1 MKQNN
6 NIFEELGRM
15 KNLILTKRGVVIS
28 EQFDT
33 SQKQTPFGSYTNP
46 VTVKDDLWAS
56 TYKCVPAQTG
66 AKPLKMNDGSTS
78 YQIGQ
83 VIYYNNGR
91 KKLADRTMANYN
103 CSTEFKTTNTQQ
115 QQQQR
120 QQYLKNVTNYSNEI
134 QKSLGITPT
143 GKLTNTDLD
152 KIISSL

>member
-66 AKPLKMNDGSTS
+66 AKPLKMKDGSTS
-78 YQIGQ
+78 YKLNGIF
-83 VIYYNNGR
+83 YFNNGR
-91 KKLADRTMANYN
+91 KKLADGTIANYS
-103 CSTEFKTTNTQQ
+103 CSTEFKTPNAQ

-134 QKSLGITPT
+134 QTSLGITPT
-143 GKLTNTDLD
+143 GKLSNTDLD
-152 KIISSL
+152 KIISLL